1 MDMEQI
7 ITLINVVSKSSLSS
21 FTLEEGNM
29 KLSLEANR
37 GVTFAEAPVKVNSS
51 VVVNN
56 NEEVN
61 IVTEKPGKLITSP
74 LVGTFYEAQAEGG
87 KPYVQVG
94 DTVKKGQIIGIVEAM
109 KLMNHIESEYD
120 GVVDEVL
127 VSNEQMVEYGQPLIR
142 IIENK

>member
-37 GVTFAEAPVKVNSS
+37 GVTFAETPVKVNSS